1 MHIHT
6 LIKYKPDPSP
16 PLPLSRLRAN
26 AGSDQKFEF
35 MGVFR
40 FSSWYVLF
48 EGPNEKLG
56 SPKSFLPKCPPSG
69 NIGKQRN
76 P

>member
-1 MHIHT
+1 
-6 LIKYKPDPSP
+6 
-16 PLPLSRLRAN
+16 
-26 AGSDQKFEF
+26 

-69 NIGKQRN
+69 NIVKQRN
-76 P
+76 PLILDLLKGQKQGYINSKEKYAQPS